1 MRTPTAS
8 SRIGFTSKTAYGK
21 CCFLG
26 LPRLSHLRHDILR
39 YSSAHMMKHFGTE
52 ASTMVSN
59 FLKDMTR
66 NGTLF
71 PRDTLEN
78 GMLRD

>member
-1 MRTPTAS
+1 
-8 SRIGFTSKTAYGK
+8 
-21 CCFLG
+21 
-26 LPRLSHLRHDILR
+26 
-39 YSSAHMMKHFGTE
+39 MMKHFGTE

-66 NGTLF
+66 NGTHF